1 MKKKLIVVASL
12 VIFIPIVLAVCISTP
27 IFINITGGVNWLC
40 FWGSYLGAVLG
51 GFITVIVFWGTI
63 QENKNKDIR
72 EEKRNLFDILISD
85 AAHIRELQERL
96 SFTITS
102 DPKHYD
108 LVYELNSKALEIK
121 MRLELAEMKGI
132 YVNTRQPIKLL
143 DDMMSQVGKMQE
155 LQMDIKGN
163 RNEVEEQI
171 NNLRQ
176 ALCGMGFIFQIKQ
189 FIADNDK

>member
-1 MKKKLIVVASL
+1 
-12 VIFIPIVLAVCISTP
+12 
-27 IFINITGGVNWLC
+27 
-40 FWGSYLGAVLG
+40 
-51 GFITVIVFWGTI
+51 
-63 QENKNKDIR
+63 
-72 EEKRNLFDILISD
+72 
-85 AAHIRELQERL
+85 
-96 SFTITS
+96 
-102 DPKHYD
+102 
-108 LVYELNSKALEIK
+108 
-121 MRLELAEMKGI
+121 MKGI